1 MKKVLFTG
9 GGGAGYEAFYRL
21 LKKKYDLYF
30 CDANPELINPIIP
43 IGRKYKIPLANNINF
58 DSEVE
63 NLYKK
68 LNIDLL
74 IPGVDEELIKLSKM
88 SKKKELNTL
97 LPDLEFIKLH
107 LNKLDSNNFLIKNS
121 LPAPKVIRA
130 DKGVLEFPC
139 IVKPINGRGSR
150 NVFLA
155 NNEEEVNAQITLSR
169 KKSNEFILQ
178 EYIDGQ
184 EFTVNVSSDINGK
197 LKAIVPVLVNV
208 KKGITISADMSK
220 DNKVIEGCERIHRA
234 HSTPGCYN
242 IQLIKDA
249 KDNIIPF
256 EINPRVSTT
265 SCLSIAAGVDFINNY
280 LSKEINSKEFD
291 PKTLTYNPEV
301 SLRRFWYNY
310 ITS

>member
-30 CDANPELINPIIP
+30 CDANPEFINPIIP
-43 IGRKYKIPLANNINF
+43 INKKYKIPFANNHNF
-58 DSEVE
+58 DSQVE

-88 SKKKELNTL
+88 SKRKELNTL

-107 LNKLDSNNFLIKNS
+107 LNKLDSNNFLIKNN

-130 DKGVLEFPC
+130 DKGGLEFPC

-155 NNEEEVNAQITLSR
+155 NNEEEVKAQITLSR

-184 EFTVNVSSDINGK
+184 EFTVNISSDINGK

-234 HSTPGCYN
+234 NRTPGCYN
-242 IQLIKDA
+242 IQLIKDV

-280 LSKEINSKEFD
+280 LSKEMNCKEFD
-291 PKTLTYNPEV
+291 PKTLTYNPKV
-301 SLRRFWYNY
+301 SLRRFWYNN
-310 ITS
+310 ITN